1 MYWSAFA
8 IGILGNFHCIGMC
21 GPIALSLPIGRL
33 STIQK
38 IGQILLY
45 NFGRVLAYGFLG
57 GIIGVFGLGL
67 RYVGIVQTLS
77 VISGVFLIL
86 FGLFTLPFIAIRF
99 KGVPLSLSKWI
110 KSRLGY
116 YLQQRKFWTLFFVGF
131 FNGLLPCGLVYAGL
145 IGSLT
150 AESWGGAIVYMM
162 LFGLGTL
169 PFMLALPFAGS
180 LISMRLRNLMR
191 KSVPYAL
198 ILFGMLF
205 VVRGANL
212 GIPYL
217 SPKIEMADQSSL
229 NGENGSTNNQPVMHC
244 H

>member
-1 MYWSAFA
+1 MYWSAFL

-33 STIQK
+33 SAPEKVTQV
-38 IGQILLY
+38 LLY
-45 NFGRVLAYGFLG
+45 NLGRVIAYGFLG
-57 GIIGVFGLGL
+57 GLIGVFGLGL
-67 RYVGIVQTLS
+67 RYVGVVQTLS
-77 VISGVFLIL
+77 IISGGFLIM
-86 FGLFTLPFIAIRF
+86 FGFFTLPFVSIRF
-99 KGVPLSLSKWI
+99 KGRSLAIGKWI
-110 KSRLGY
+110 KKQLGY
-116 YLQQRKFWTLFFVGF
+116 YMQQRKVSTLFFVGF

-150 AESWGGAIVYMM
+150 AESWTGGVVYMM

-169 PFMLALPFAGS
+169 PFMLVLPFAGS
-180 LISMRLRNLMR
+180 LISIRVRNIMR
-191 KSVPYAL
+191 KSVPFAL
-198 ILFGMLF
+198 ILFGLLF

-217 SPKIEMADQSSL
+217 SPKIEMADEASPSNSSDKAQ
-229 NGENGSTNNQPVMHC
+229 QPVMYC